1 MFVYLSETHFLESER
16 PWNLFLLKMAED
28 LGQSI
33 FRLNP
38 FCSFLPVKTDNACP
52 SGRALMLFELY
63 KVSLTK
69 DQIIQHLVLTKD
81 HFIFS
86 LKNRFLKSRE
96 QIAYS
101 INKYCFSPK
110 RLLLA

>member
-1 MFVYLSETHFLESER
+1 MFVYLSEAHFLESER
-16 PWNLFLLKMAED
+16 PWNLCLLKISED

-38 FCSFLPVKTDNACP
+38 FCSFLPVKTDNARP
-52 SGRALMLFELY
+52 SERVLMLFEFY
-63 KVSLTK
+63 KVSSTK
-69 DQIIQHLVLTKD
+69 GQIIQHLVLTKD

-86 LKNRFLKSRE
+86 LKNRSLKSRE

-101 INKYCFSPK
+101 INKCCFPPK
-110 RLLLA
+110 RLLLG